1 MSSTEKEINE
11 YNAMAN
17 GHTIFSLIFL
27 PSASQFF
34 FVPLKAFMAF
44 LLVLCLVGIYKHE
57 KTVQGEENEQNE

>member
-1 MSSTEKEINE
+1 
-11 YNAMAN
+11 MAN

-44 LLVLCLVGIYKHE
+44 LLVLCLVGIYRHE